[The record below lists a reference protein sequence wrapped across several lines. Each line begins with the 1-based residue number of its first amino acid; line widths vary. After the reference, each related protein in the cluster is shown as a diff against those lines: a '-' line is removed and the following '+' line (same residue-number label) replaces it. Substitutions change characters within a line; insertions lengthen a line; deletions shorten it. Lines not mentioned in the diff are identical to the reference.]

1 MCKNWLWLGGRINLT
16 DKKFKDVE
24 ELKLWLNRA
33 YWIDKKITA
42 LKSIK
47 LENREDTQ
55 SLTAGYNSDG
65 GSCPSKDNGQEHRLQ
80 KMIDS
85 NIDTDKLILQ
95 ECEKIEPVK
104 AEILDTIMLL
114 QDEQLETI
122 LIYRYVNREEYESI
136 AEKIRYSERNTYRK
150 HKEAVEKL
158 FEKLAVRVI
167 ECQ

>member
-1 MCKNWLWLGGRINLT
+1 MEAKT
-16 DKKFKDVE
+16 FKDIE

-47 LENREDTQ
+47 LKNKEDTL

-65 GSCPSKDNGQEHRLQ
+65 GSCPSKGNRQESKVQ

-85 NIDTDKLILQ
+85 NADIDKLIFQ
-95 ECEKIEPVK
+95 ECAKIEPVK
-104 AEILDTIMLL
+104 AEILKTIVLL
-114 QDEQLETI
+114 ENEQLETI
-122 LIYRYVNREEYESI
+122 LIYRYVNREEFDNI
-136 AEKIRYSERNTYRK
+136 ANEINYSGRNTYRK

-167 ECQ
+167 ECHA